1 MDEKMFLMMVS
12 MGKEYDDLILG
23 ESIQMVEE
31 MEMFAKTKE
40 MTVRKQDMLENQ
52 LLKKKD

>member
-1 MDEKMFLMMVS
+1 MFLMMVS